1 MVFGQPR
8 LLRSRNHRHLQKVAM
23 PYDIH
28 PKFRPLPV
36 HGYLPM
42 KSDDGLTLVQIFTDE
57 TGLITL
63 VQVAQRTDEWG
74 SWGPPTT
81 VHRVD

>member
-1 MVFGQPR
+1 
-8 LLRSRNHRHLQKVAM
+8 
-23 PYDIH
+23 
-28 PKFRPLPV
+28 
-36 HGYLPM
+36 M